1 MTDPAQQHTSH
12 PSGLPLSHWLT
23 VAEGLLAARIG
34 ASLEEHG
41 LTRPQWQVLNALTTS
56 PLSAAEI
63 RSGFEAE
70 VRDAVADQLD
80 ELVEAGWVTVE
91 GELFTLT
98 ATGRA
103 AGERVGEAVERLRGD
118 ATADLPAEHYGIT
131 VATLRA
137 IARNLGHPEA

>member
-1 MTDPAQQHTSH
+1 MS
-12 PSGLPLSHWLT
+12 
-23 VAEGLLAARIG
+23 AE
-34 ASLEEHG
+34 S
-41 LTRPQWQVLNALTTS
+41 S

-63 RSGFEAE
+63 RSGFETE

-103 AGERVGEAVERLRGD
+103 AGERRRGRAAFCRRCGLAFMRPGRPPRRTRRTWPLRVM
-118 ATADLPAEHYGIT
+118 TASVVTKMGGKRASFQ
-131 VATLRA
+131 ATL
-137 IARNLGHPEA
+137 